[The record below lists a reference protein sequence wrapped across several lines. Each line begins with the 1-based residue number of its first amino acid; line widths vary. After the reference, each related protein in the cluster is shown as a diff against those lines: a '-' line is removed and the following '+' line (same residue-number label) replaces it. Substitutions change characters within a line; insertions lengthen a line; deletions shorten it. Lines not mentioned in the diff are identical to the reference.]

1 MEPMMRDLSEA
12 DRPREK
18 LRRLGVKAL
27 SNEELLAL
35 FLRTGVVG
43 KSAIQLGRELIQRF
57 GSIGQLGQ
65 VGLEELK
72 KCHGLGPGKAS
83 QLVAIFEL
91 GRRAAEEMVLGVPLD
106 SPQVI
111 YEHFAAQMQHL
122 PQEKLVVVLL
132 NSKLHIIEHVEVST
146 GTVSETLAHPREIL
160 HPVIN
165 RNAYAFFLMHN
176 HPSGDPLPSRADSQL
191 TARVREASEMMQIR
205 FIDHVIIGR
214 PGAGRSPY
222 FSFKESGQL

>member
-1 MEPMMRDLSEA
+1 MEPMMRDLSEQ

-18 LRRLGVKAL
+18 LQRLGVRAL

-35 FLRTGVVG
+35 FLRTGVRG
-43 KSAIQLGRELIQRF
+43 KSAIQVGRELIQRF
-57 GSIGQLGQ
+57 GSMSHLGQ
-65 VGLEELK
+65 IGIDELK
-72 KCHGLGPGKAS
+72 KCHGLGVGKAS
-83 QLVAIFEL
+83 QLLAAFEL
-91 GRRAAEEMVLGVPLD
+91 GRRVSLEQVQGVSLD
-106 SPQVI
+106 SPAVI

-132 NSKLHIIEHVEVST
+132 NTKLHMQAYVEISV

-160 HPVIN
+160 HPVIS

-176 HPSGDPLPSRADSQL
+176 HPSGEPSPSRADTQL
-191 TARVREASEMMQIR
+191 TKRVTEASDLMQVR

-214 PGAGRSPY
+214 PGEGRLPY
-222 FSFKESGQL
+222 YSFREGGML

>member
-1 MEPMMRDLSEA
+1 MEPMMRDLSAA

-18 LRRLGVKAL
+18 MQQHGVRAL

-35 FLRTGVVG
+35 FLRTGVKG
-43 KSAIQLGRELIQRF
+43 KSAIQVGRELIHRF
-57 GSIGQLGQ
+57 GSLGQLGQ
-65 VGLEELK
+65 IGLDELK
-72 KCHGLGPGKAS
+72 KCHGLGVGKAS
-83 QLVAIFEL
+83 QLVAAFEL
-91 GRRAAEEMVLGVPLD
+91 GRRVAVEQVQGVPLD
-106 SPQVI
+106 TPALI

-132 NSKLHIIEHVEVST
+132 NTKLHMLAFVEISI

-176 HPSGDPLPSRADSQL
+176 HPSGEPTPSRADTQL
-191 TARVREASEMMQIR
+191 TARVREASDLMQIR

-214 PGAGRSPY
+214 PGVGRASY
-222 FSFKESGQL
+222 FSFRESGQL